1 MPRVA
6 NYQDIQ
12 HRNLTR
18 IFNFGNLNPDNF
30 QRGSSLFVYEFYLIL
45 RFLWFRFDGH
55 NWHMARA
62 ANFFAL
68 EVTHFN
74 QGGIQSTEELKR
86 MKVVFTRVRDLSV
99 ANFFIGLEDIINLW
113 LGFTRSGMRFRNTWT
128 VRTANDAQGDY
139 LITSLVAPPVAGPAD
154 GNGAP
159 AAPAPGVASTFLEHF
174 LDFITSP
181 RYVKHIWR
189 YNLATISPVDQGAF
203 NVNAPNGPAAWQP
216 IWTGLK
222 DVIKRMGPF
231 MLQHMLKGRQRRWSE
246 SKLHDKFAATMD
258 LTCAMPPPPNVVDQL
273 FIGPGGYRAPQ
284 YGQILFNAQ
293 DLPATNHAD
302 ITDVVFNAAWNNA
315 TNW

>member
-174 LDFITSP
+174 LDFSTSP

-231 MLQHMLKGRQRRWSE
+231 MLQHILKGRQRWWSE

>member
-1 MPRVA
+1 MPRIA
-6 NYQDIQ
+6 NYENIH

-18 IFNFGNLNPDNF
+18 VFNFGNLNPDNF
-30 QRGSSLFVYEFYLIL
+30 QRGSTLFVYEFYLIL

-99 ANFFIGLEDIINLW
+99 SNFFIGLEDIINLW

-128 VRTANDAQGDY
+128 VRTANDPQTDY
-139 LITSLVAPPVAGPAD
+139 LINLQIAPQAVAGPVGAD
-154 GNGAP
+154 GVP
-159 AAPAPGVASTFLEHF
+159 PAPIGLAASTFLDHF

-181 RYVKHIWR
+181 KYVKHIWR
-189 YNLATISPVDQGAF
+189 YNLATIDPMDLAAF
-203 NVNAPNGPAAWQP
+203 SVNTPNGPAAWQP

-231 MLQHMLKGRQRRWSE
+231 MLQHILKG
-246 SKLHDKFAATMD
+246 
-258 LTCAMPPPPNVVDQL
+258 
-273 FIGPGGYRAPQ
+273 
-284 YGQILFNAQ
+284 
-293 DLPATNHAD
+293 
-302 ITDVVFNAAWNNA
+302 
-315 TNW
+315 